1 MQKKL
6 TMKKYLFTYASL
18 IIAALLIFTSCDS
31 TENKSEEKKDG
42 VKVGKITKGTNTELT
57 ISLSDASKLMQEHN
71 RLTKKWF
78 NYTYTRAWIEVLQT
92 SENKF
97 SYYLGVKANLEGKN
111 NEKAYSCYSVYSE
124 LEASDNELT
133 FYPNAYQQS
142 CLGKCCSNCKLVM
155 FKNNE
160 IGCQCESPGTES
172 GCEGAGKCK
181 HDGSR
186 VLDDEQ
192 KKNDLI

>member
-1 MQKKL
+1 ME
-6 TMKKYLFTYASL
+6 KYLFKSISL
-18 IIAALLIFTSCDS
+18 VIVALLIFTACDS
-31 TENKSEEKKDG
+31 NTTKSEEKKGG
-42 VKVGKITKGTNTELT
+42 VMIGNIAEGNNTELT
-57 ISLSDASKLMQEHN
+57 ISLNDAAILMQKHN
-71 RLTKKWF
+71 RLTEKWF

-97 SYYLGVKANLEGKN
+97 SYYLGVEANLEGKN
-111 NEKAYSCYSVYSE
+111 NERAYSCYSVYSE

-133 FYPNAYQQS
+133 FYPDAYQQS

-160 IGCQCESPGTES
+160 IGCQCESSTTEP

-186 VLDDEQ
+186 ILDEEQ